1 MMDAA
6 FLAQLTHLPAMLA
19 SILFEDLAKV
29 GEALLHREVIDETVK
44 EAISLIIIDAF
55 INSKELGRVLEHHK
69 S

>member
-1 MMDAA
+1 MMDAT

-44 EAISLIIIDAF
+44 EAISLIIDAF

>member
-1 MMDAA
+1 MDAA

-44 EAISLIIIDAF
+44 EAISLIIDAF

>member
-44 EAISLIIIDAF
+44 EAISLIIDAF

>member
-1 MMDAA
+1 VMDAT

-44 EAISLIIIDAF
+44 EAISLIIDAF